1 MEKKILLV
9 DCDGVV
15 SESFNGKKLK
25 HLLVQGI
32 EDEKVVFEARVG
44 LKQSK
49 LTYPDAVR
57 FVEQQG
63 GKLGDKMLVAG
74 LSAFRETFNIEATK
88 LQSHGVEVD
97 LLFEDWYW
105 SSTPSQENYFM
116 KVFMGNGY
124 VWRILSI
131 IHIGRGRFFNRTPG
145 YEKKANRKNGSLFLF
160 VPIPHGVFE
169 VLQSRRV
176 FQIRVVLGI
185 IERTHFFVIIMGIGT
200 GIQQ

>member
-63 GKLGDKMLVAG
+63 GKLGDKMLWQVCPLFARR
-74 LSAFRETFNIEATK
+74 LILKRRNCNLMAWK
-88 LQSHGVEVD
+88 LICC
-97 LLFEDWYW
+97 LK
-105 SSTPSQENYFM
+105 T
-116 KVFMGNGY
+116 
-124 VWRILSI
+124 
-131 IHIGRGRFFNRTPG
+131 
-145 YEKKANRKNGSLFLF
+145 
-160 VPIPHGVFE
+160 
-169 VLQSRRV
+169 
-176 FQIRVVLGI
+176 
-185 IERTHFFVIIMGIGT
+185 GIGAVRRHRK
-200 GIQQ
+200 IIL

>member
-74 LSAFRETFNIEATK
+74 LSAFRETFNVEATK

-124 VWRILSI
+124 RMENFINYPYWARAT
-131 IHIGRGRFFNRTPG
+131 F
-145 YEKKANRKNGSLFLF
+145 
-160 VPIPHGVFE
+160 
-169 VLQSRRV
+169 
-176 FQIRVVLGI
+176 
-185 IERTHFFVIIMGIGT
+185 
-200 GIQQ
+200 

>member
-25 HLLVQGI
+25 HLLVQSI

-44 LKQSK
+44 LKQLK

-124 VWRILSI
+124 RMENFINYPYWARAI
-131 IHIGRGRFFNRTPG
+131 F
-145 YEKKANRKNGSLFLF
+145 
-160 VPIPHGVFE
+160 
-169 VLQSRRV
+169 
-176 FQIRVVLGI
+176 
-185 IERTHFFVIIMGIGT
+185 
-200 GIQQ
+200 

>member
-1 MEKKILLV
+1 MLV

-131 IHIGRGRFFNRTPG
+131 IHIGRGRFFNRNPG
-145 YEKKANRKNGSLFLF
+145 YEKKSESQKRFA
-160 VPIPHGVFE
+160 
-169 VLQSRRV
+169 
-176 FQIRVVLGI
+176 
-185 IERTHFFVIIMGIGT
+185 FFICSNST
-200 GIQQ
+200 WRL

>member
-1 MEKKILLV
+1 MLV

-116 KVFMGNGY
+116 KVFYGKWLPYGEFY
-124 VWRILSI
+124 QLSI
-131 IHIGRGRFFNRTPG
+131 LGAGDFLIAILAMKKSESQKRFAFFIC
-145 YEKKANRKNGSLFLF
+145 S
-160 VPIPHGVFE
+160 IPHGVFE

-185 IERTHFFVIIMGIGT
+185 IERTHFFCNNNGDWHRHPAIV
-200 GIQQ
+200 

>member
-1 MEKKILLV
+1 MLV

-15 SESFNGKKLK
+15 SESFNGKKLR

-32 EDEKVVFEARVG
+32 ENEKVVFEVRVG

-57 FVEQQG
+57 FVEQQE

-74 LSAFRETFNIEATK
+74 LSAFREKFNIEATK
-88 LQSHGVEVD
+88 LRSHGVDVD

-124 VWRILSI
+124 RMENFINYSYWARAI
-131 IHIGRGRFFNRTPG
+131 F
-145 YEKKANRKNGSLFLF
+145 
-160 VPIPHGVFE
+160 
-169 VLQSRRV
+169 
-176 FQIRVVLGI
+176 
-185 IERTHFFVIIMGIGT
+185 
-200 GIQQ
+200 